1 LSKFKGVYRP
11 RGNFDNILN
20 AGIVV
25 FQTFVGDQ
33 WQTIFFDCVRGAG
46 YRRAVI
52 FFFFLV
58 SLGNILLMRF
68 TISFVLW
75 SFKKATMRL
84 NIEGKKN

>member
-1 LSKFKGVYRP
+1 
-11 RGNFDNILN
+11 
-20 AGIVV
+20 
-25 FQTFVGDQ
+25 
-33 WQTIFFDCVRGAG
+33 VRGAG

-52 FFFFLV
+52 YFFFLV

-84 NIEGKKN
+84 NIEGKKNQLTRVVAPTIMENPGRLTNPVL